1 MTLELNQVAA
11 QVKSMGQNLAEQQSR
26 RDDALAVAR
35 ALLTEHSRRF
45 TPLAE
50 RIQQAEK
57 VLQKL
62 RFDWVGAAPTGE
74 ALDATYPLPECPPQ
88 LTVIASDGSQIYPD
102 PHGITLY
109 YLINTG
115 CIVYR
120 HGSGQKPHTWN
131 PPPMLRYQPD
141 DVLDDQGRLI
151 SAGEVSV
158 QRDMAEMEALARL
171 APAYTTGDEPV
182 VALTD
187 GQLPLR
193 VIDLPFSEQGE
204 RQNEYIDL
212 LNDLRECNA
221 LLGGYI
227 DRPRSTFVLSLLHL
241 ASLPEGGVT
250 EDNLR
255 HNPFRHLTDID
266 LFSFLGPGQRSA
278 LFITKAKGLEKY
290 TQAGHTIHFF
300 YLNVSAKESQLMLAR
315 IEIPAWVATNP
326 QALDTLH
333 AAIVRQARIT
343 GSYPYVL
350 ARADELA
357 VVSGEEREAVEMML
371 AVELRRNGL
380 QPQVS
385 LKQRNKNAYRATK
398 EGFQL

>member
-1 MTLELNQVAA
+1 MTLELTQVAA
-11 QVKSMGQNLAEQQSR
+11 QVKTMGRNLATQQQQR
-26 RDDALAVAR
+26 TEALAQAS
-35 ALLTEHSRRF
+35 ALLAEHSHNF

-50 RIQQAEK
+50 RIQQAER

-62 RFDWVGAAPTGE
+62 RFDWVGAAPTSEPLNHAG
-74 ALDATYPLPECPPQ
+74 PLPPCPER

-120 HGSGQKPHTWN
+120 HGSGQKPDAWN
-131 PPPMLRYQPD
+131 PPPTLCYEPD
-141 DVLDDQGRLI
+141 DLLDDQGRLI
-151 SAGEVSV
+151 STGEINVL
-158 QRDMAEMEALARL
+158 RDLAELAALAQL
-171 APAYTTGDEPV
+171 APAYAGQNEPLLT
-182 VALTD
+182 LTD

-193 VIDLPFSEQGE
+193 VIDLPFNQQAE
-204 RQNEYIDL
+204 RQLEYVEL
-212 LNDLRECNA
+212 LNRLRECGA

-241 ASLPEGGVT
+241 ASLPEGGIT

-255 HNPFRHLTDID
+255 HNPFRHLTDIE
-266 LFSFLGPGQRSA
+266 LFEGLLGPGQRSA
-278 LFITKAKGLEKY
+278 LFITKAKGLENY
-290 TQAGHTIHFF
+290 TRAGHFF
-300 YLNVSAKESQLMLAR
+300 YLNVSAKAGTPMLAR
-315 IEIPAWVATNP
+315 VEIPAWVATDAA
-326 QALDTLH
+326 ALDTLH
-333 AAIVRQARIT
+333 AALVRQARIT

-357 VVSGEEREAVEMML
+357 VVSTEEREAVEMML
-371 AVELRRNGL
+371 AVEMRRSGL

-398 EGFQL
+398 ESFQL